1 MELLIFQEDCLK
13 CAIHASWVFDTR
25 VCFFAALFLRQLAEL
40 KCVLLNSQ
48 PSHYNALDLF
58 HVIVFDLTM
67 VLMRPFFVI
76 STYFFILYFESNL
89 KSEVDLKSDVCQS
102 SPLVDLATNADIRVI
117 SFGVFQNQGWATFP
131 QLDIARLPC
140 SDSNASEPTSKKH
153 PGHRFIKVLHLQVG
167 ILPVQAGELSPV
179 RQELSFSL
187 HGEQGPHLGH
197 VLKLNIHKSNRL
209 QLHLDQMLYVYISF
223 RTSNQVFY
231 IFKLTW
237 YSSFVGR

>member
-1 MELLIFQEDCLK
+1 M
-13 CAIHASWVFDTR
+13 
-25 VCFFAALFLRQLAEL
+25 FANR
-40 KCVLLNSQ
+40 
-48 PSHYNALDLF
+48 H
-58 HVIVFDLTM
+58 H
-67 VLMRPFFVI
+67 
-76 STYFFILYFESNL
+76 
-89 KSEVDLKSDVCQS
+89 
-102 SPLVDLATNADIRVI
+102 LVDLATNADIRVI

-209 QLHLDQMLYVYISF
+209 QLHLDQMLYVDVSF
-223 RTSNQVFY
+223 TRENTFKHKIKVF
-231 IFKLTW
+231 IFSSSPGTPLLLGGRQRQPLPSMFWFPLPSTVSDLTW
-237 YSSFVGR
+237 KIIYF

>member
-1 MELLIFQEDCLK
+1 MPHEYLIRE
-13 CAIHASWVFDTR
+13 SVF
-25 VCFFAALFLRQLAEL
+25 
-40 KCVLLNSQ
+40 SQ
-48 PSHYNALDLF
+48 PCFSDNWRNWSVLYSTFSRVITMHWTSSMSLSLILPWFWIWCGLSLWYQHILLF
-58 HVIVFDLTM
+58 
-67 VLMRPFFVI
+67 
-76 STYFFILYFESNL
+76 SYFESNL

-117 SFGVFQNQGWATFP
+117 SFGVFQNQGWATFL

-187 HGEQGPHLGH
+187 HGEQGPHLRH

-209 QLHLDQMLYVYISF
+209 QLHLEQILYVYVSF
-223 RTSNQVFY
+223 
-231 IFKLTW
+231 
-237 YSSFVGR
+237 